1 MVEHTRR
8 YITIENKNSNPLKYT
23 TTIVIV
29 VATVVTG
36 YNL

>member
-8 YITIENKNSNPLKYT
+8 YITIENKNSKSFE
-23 TTIVIV
+23 V

-36 YNL
+36 Y